1 MFFENKRDALNQLLA
16 FLDKRII
23 NDCIVLSVSKNAV
36 FYAREIGLKNGFLEG
51 DFLFIEKVKSP
62 LNKATSLG
70 AISETKDYILIDEL
84 VESFEITDDFL
95 FNEMERIYEE
105 KILEDIYQLRQGE
118 GIISIENRD
127 VLLVDE
133 SINTGLRMLCA
144 VKSCVSKKARSIN
157 IATPLISSESAN
169 ILEKLV
175 DNLCF
180 VKKIDDFISTD
191 FYFKEYK

>member
-36 FYAREIGLKNGFLEG
+36 FYAREIKLKNELVEE
-51 DFLFIEKVKSP
+51 DFLFIEKIKSP

-180 VKKIDDFISTD
+180 VKKIDDFVSTD